1 MKITVVTVCYNAAS
15 SIEATIRSVLSQT
28 YEDLE
33 YIIIDGNSTDGTM
46 DIVRRYADRIS
57 LIVSEPDSG
66 IYDAMNKGI
75 NAATGDYINF
85 MNAGDTFTSADA
97 VAEVAR
103 RIDPASD
110 VVYGDSTMI
119 DYDGNPRFSRADKDA
134 AMLRKRPVYR
144 HNASF
149 TRTSLHKEVPFAL
162 DRRKE
167 FRYALD
173 YNQIFTLWHRGA
185 RFQKV
190 DVDVVTWDK
199 NGTSDRDMLNVRL
212 MFAISHQ
219 FRRPSIEERLVLVY
233 DYVKALRRD
242 MVRKLHSRRH
252 NGPET

>member
-15 SIEATIRSVLSQT
+15 TIEATIKSVLSQT
-28 YEDLE
+28 YGDLE

-75 NAATGDYINF
+75 AAATGDYINF
-85 MNAGDTFTSADA
+85 MNAGDTFSSADA

-103 RIDPASD
+103 RIDPEDCD
-110 VVYGDSTMI
+110 VAYGDSTMI
-119 DYDGNPRFSRADKDA
+119 DYDGVRRFSPADKDVT
-134 AMLRKRPVYR
+134 MLRKRPVYR

-162 DRRKE
+162 DRRKD

-173 YNQIFTLWHRGA
+173 YNQIFTMWHRGA
-185 RFQKV
+185 RFRKV

-199 NGTSDRDMLNVRL
+199 RGTSDRDMLNIKL

-219 FRRPSIEERLVLVY
+219 FRCPTIGERVIMVY
-233 DYVKALRRD
+233 DYMKALRRD
-242 MVRKLHSRRH
+242 VVRVLRTRRD
-252 NGPET
+252 